1 MILLN
6 PKTQGYEHL
15 DEKSREIMLKT
26 IAFFEK
32 KGKKK
37 LKEDDHERVWYAD
50 FLEFVKQEKI
60 FATLLTPPAYTDDK
74 DARWDTF
81 RNCDFN
87 EILGFYGLCYWYTW
101 QVSILGLGPIWMG
114 GNEAAKKKAAQLLK
128 DGEIFAFGLSE
139 KAHGADL
146 YSTEM
151 MLTPLSQGKYVAD
164 GGKYYIGNANK
175 ARMVSTF
182 GKNSETGEY
191 VFFAADSQREHYDLI
206 KNVTNTQNYVAEYA
220 LNGYP
225 VTDADIL
232 SRGQNAWDSALNT
245 INVGKFNLGWASV
258 GICTHALYEGIT
270 HAAHRIL
277 YNRPVTDFP
286 HVRQL
291 LTDAYTRL
299 AAMKLFASRAADY
312 MRSACAEDRRYL
324 LYNPIVKMKVTTQ
337 GEEVVNLI
345 WDVIAAKGFEQD
357 TYFET
362 AARDIRGLP
371 KLEGTVHVNMAL
383 IIKFMANYFF
393 NPAKFPEIP
402 RQNEPK
408 HDAFLFSQG
417 PTKGLGNIR
426 FHDYALAY
434 NSADLPNV
442 KVFQSQIEVLKEFLV
457 KARPTEE
464 QAKDIDFLL
473 NVGEL
478 FTLVAYGQLIIE
490 NAEICKIGDD
500 ILDQIF
506 DFLVRDFSKFALQL
520 YSKPSSSEAQMALCL
535 KMIRK
540 PVVDPPRFDRV
551 WKNHVYPLADA
562 YQMNP

>member
-1 MILLN
+1 VILLN

-37 LKEDDHERVWYAD
+37 LKDDDHERVWYAD

-60 FATLLTPPAYTDDK
+60 FATLLTPPEHTDDK

-114 GNEAAKKKAAQLLK
+114 DNEAAKKKAAQLLK
-128 DGEIFAFGLSE
+128 HGEIFAFGLSE

-146 YSTEM
+146 YSSEM

-182 GKNSETGEY
+182 GKNSETGDY
-191 VFFAADSQREHYDLI
+191 VFFAADSQHEHYDLI
-206 KNVTNTQNYVAEYA
+206 KNVTNTQNYVAAYA

-232 SRGQNAWDSALNT
+232 SQGQNAWDSALNT
-245 INVGKFNLGWASV
+245 INVGKFNLGWASI
-258 GICTHALYEGIT
+258 GICTHAFYEAVT

-277 YNRPVTDFP
+277 YNHPVTDFP

-291 LTDAYTRL
+291 FTDAYTRL
-299 AAMKLFASRAADY
+299 TAMKLFASRAADY

-324 LYNPIVKMKVTTQ
+324 LYGQ
-337 GEEVVNLI
+337 SDLGC
-345 WDVIAAKGFEQD
+345 D
-357 TYFET
+357 
-362 AARDIRGLP
+362 RG
-371 KLEGTVHVNMAL
+371 K
-383 IIKFMANYFF
+383 
-393 NPAKFPEIP
+393 
-402 RQNEPK
+402 
-408 HDAFLFSQG
+408 
-417 PTKGLGNIR
+417 R
-426 FHDYALAY
+426 F
-434 NSADLPNV
+434 
-442 KVFQSQIEVLKEFLV
+442 
-457 KARPTEE
+457 
-464 QAKDIDFLL
+464 
-473 NVGEL
+473 
-478 FTLVAYGQLIIE
+478 
-490 NAEICKIGDD
+490 
-500 ILDQIF
+500 
-506 DFLVRDFSKFALQL
+506 
-520 YSKPSSSEAQMALCL
+520 
-535 KMIRK
+535 
-540 PVVDPPRFDRV
+540 
-551 WKNHVYPLADA
+551 
-562 YQMNP
+562 

>member
-1 MILLN
+1 
-6 PKTQGYEHL
+6 
-15 DEKSREIMLKT
+15 MLKT

-32 KGKKK
+32 KGKKS
-37 LKEDDHERVWYAD
+37 LKDDDHERVWYAD

-114 GNEAAKKKAAQLLK
+114 DNEAAKKKAAQLLK

-146 YSTEM
+146 YSGEM

-182 GKNSETGEY
+182 GKNSETGNY
-191 VFFAADSQREHYDLI
+191 VFFAADSQHENYDLI

-232 SRGQNAWDSALNT
+232 SQGQNAWDSALNT
-245 INVGKFNLGWASV
+245 VNVGKFNLGWASI
-258 GICTHALYEGIT
+258 GICTHAFYEAVT

-277 YNRPVTDFP
+277 YNHPVTDFP

-291 LTDAYTRL
+291 FTDAYARL
-299 AAMKLFASRAADY
+299 TAMKLFASRAADY

-393 NPAKFPEIP
+393 RPAEFPEIP
-402 RQNEPK
+402 RQSEPE
-408 HDAFLFSQG
+408 HDAFLFNQG
-417 PTKGLGNIR
+417 PAKGLGNIL
-426 FHDYALAY
+426 FHDYRIAY

-473 NVGEL
+473 NLGEL
-478 FTLVAYGQLIIE
+478 FTLTAYGQLIIE
-490 NAEICKIGDD
+490 NAKIYKIGED

-520 YSKPSSSEAQMALCL
+520 YSKPGSSEAQMQMCL

-540 PVVDPPRFDRV
+540 PLADPARFDRV